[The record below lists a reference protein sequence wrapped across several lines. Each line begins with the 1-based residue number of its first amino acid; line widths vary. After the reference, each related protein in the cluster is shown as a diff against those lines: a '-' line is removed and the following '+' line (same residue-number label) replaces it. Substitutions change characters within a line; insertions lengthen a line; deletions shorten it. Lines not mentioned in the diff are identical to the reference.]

1 MTISKLVRLVS
12 IITLCTFVLLF
23 IVFYFTG
30 KTSQSHVQELVDK
43 DLQLLIGLKDIYGHA
58 SQTLASIRNVLAT
71 NDDES
76 KKNAEKYYKEL
87 IKTLDNVMKIA
98 PSNMQGDLNKL
109 TKMWQENHVLIT
121 EIIKLTEQGKKEEA
135 IKKSGELTGRFRQ
148 AREITFN
155 LTDAQKL
162 KFSKAKENM
171 SEEMKRNFTFFAG
184 IFIISAIAI
193 NVFLYF
199 MNKSIKV
206 IPSMA
211 RQLEEIAKGV
221 DRGNL
226 DIAKFYK
233 EYESR
238 QDEIGLIAKSI
249 MKVEEFT
256 QSVVKNVKN
265 SLLTIQSVIDSLE
278 RNTVTLKTKA
288 GDQTSQSHQ
297 IATASEEMSQ
307 TITDIAR
314 NTASASEEATESMKI
329 AQEGVVL
336 SDKATNIVQSANRS
350 TVELKKTMDAL
361 NQRVE
366 EIGDIVTVIK
376 DIADQTNLLALNA
389 AIEAA
394 RAGEQGRGF
403 AVVADEVRKLA
414 EKTIK
419 STDEIAQ
426 KILAVQDESR
436 ESLKNMDATAR
447 EVAEALKALNEV
459 KKTLNR
465 IAEHS
470 LKVKDQITQIA
481 TATEEQSSASDEVA
495 RSAEH
500 SSSLA
505 QDVKVTSEEVAKEV
519 ESLHVVIKSLT
530 ESIKGVQA

>member
-1 MTISKLVRLVS
+1 
-12 IITLCTFVLLF
+12 
-23 IVFYFTG
+23 
-30 KTSQSHVQELVDK
+30 
-43 DLQLLIGLKDIYGHA
+43 
-58 SQTLASIRNVLAT
+58 
-71 NDDES
+71 
-76 KKNAEKYYKEL
+76 
-87 IKTLDNVMKIA
+87 
-98 PSNMQGDLNKL
+98 
-109 TKMWQENHVLIT
+109 
-121 EIIKLTEQGKKEEA
+121 
-135 IKKSGELTGRFRQ
+135 
-148 AREITFN
+148 
-155 LTDAQKL
+155 
-162 KFSKAKENM
+162 M

-211 RQLEEIAKGV
+211 RQLEEIAKGA

-238 QDEIGLIAKSI
+238 QDEIGLIARSI

-314 NTASASEEATESMKI
+314 NTASASEIATESMNI

-459 KKTLNR
+459 KKALNR

-505 QDVKVTSEEVAKEV
+505 QDVKQQQIWLQKKWKT
-519 ESLHVVIKSLT
+519 LIT
-530 ESIKGVQA
+530 